1 MKFVLSISI
10 LFLCACKQIE
20 GVKCLKVVNNSN
32 KPISAAAELRQDYL
46 CGKYFN
52 KIESNSSITDF
63 QCFVNNGT
71 WEKELTVYD
80 SIHLYIVDFDTFKS
94 LPCDTI
100 FKYNLYKKK
109 VKLNLDSMIKYN
121 WTITYP

>member
-32 KPISAAAELRQDYL
+32 KPISAAAVLRQDYL
-46 CGKYFN
+46 CGSFFTKVEQY
-52 KIESNSSITDF
+52 SSISNF
-63 QCFVNNGT
+63 QCQLNNNT
-71 WEKELTVYD
+71 WNSQLINYD
-80 SIHLYIVDFDTFKS
+80 SIILTIIDYDTFVAI
-94 LPCDTI
+94 PCDTI
-100 FKYNLYKKK
+100 MKYKLYKKK
-109 VKLNLDSMIKYN
+109 VKLNIDSMIKYN